1 MKQLA
6 YRKQQQGIKGHPLK
20 IGKLPPQKPRHREEA
35 YRVADKGV
43 FLWPKG
49 AQRRPA
55 QDQQQ
60 YKEKGGNADPKVKNR
75 YTSRYVLCAFS

>member
-6 YRKQQQGIKGHPLK
+6 YRQQQGNKGYLPK
-20 IGKLPPQKPRHREEA
+20 IGKPPPQKPSHREEA
-35 YRVADKGV
+35 YRVADKGI

-49 AQRRPA
+49 TQRCPA

-60 YKEKGGNADPKVKNR
+60 YKDKGGNADPKVKE
-75 YTSRYVLCAFS
+75 